1 MIERS
6 TSGQRWTPRLDGAM
20 YEGLLAGTVRI
31 EGHQG
36 DVIDAH
42 MARPPSGDQ
51 ALEPAENMEWWDALP
66 AGEDDVAFL
75 WKGQASLIHVWLQ
88 RLADVLDQG
97 LQQGRALTGLHLADH
112 RG

>member
-1 MIERS
+1 
-6 TSGQRWTPRLDGAM
+6 M
-20 YEGLLAGTVRI
+20 YEGLLAETVRI

-42 MARPPSGDQ
+42 MARPLSGGQ
-51 ALEPAENMEWWDALP
+51 ALEPVENMEWWDALP

-75 WKGQASLIHVWLQ
+75 WKGQASLIYVWLQ
-88 RLADVLDQG
+88 RLADILDQG